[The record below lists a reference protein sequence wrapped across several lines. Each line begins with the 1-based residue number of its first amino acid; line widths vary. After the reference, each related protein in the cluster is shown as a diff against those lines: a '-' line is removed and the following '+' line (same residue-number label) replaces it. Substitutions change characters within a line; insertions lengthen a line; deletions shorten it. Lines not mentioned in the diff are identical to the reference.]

1 MEPNTPLPG
10 GSAPPDVPAPAP
22 SAPDTVALLRR
33 YAAGDTLTPKE
44 FGQLGAHYANL
55 GKPLPK
61 EERAANLAKRSPGKT
76 VAAGAL
82 VAPPPTPPGTD
93 MAPGDSAPPAD
104 PALLADSCRVLLGT
118 LEARLSKK
126 VHRTAAKLGAP
137 APEAQR
143 LADAAKF
150 NPESKELVANGVA
163 LVCRK
168 HAVSGEYAP
177 EVTLLIGITDIGC
190 HFADVLGE
198 LEELERRAEER
209 EGRTK
214 APAGEAK

>member
-1 MEPNTPLPG
+1 M
-10 GSAPPDVPAPAP
+10 
-22 SAPDTVALLRR
+22 
-33 YAAGDTLTPKE
+33 
-44 FGQLGAHYANL
+44 GAHYAAL

-61 EERAANLAKRSPGKT
+61 EERAAALAKRSPGKT

-82 VAPPPTPPGTD
+82 VGTIPPPPGD
-93 MAPGDSAPPAD
+93 ALAPGDGAPPAD

-118 LEARLSKK
+118 LEGRLSRK
-126 VHRTAAKLGAP
+126 VQRTAAKLGAD
-137 APEAQR
+137 AAHAQR

-150 NPESKELVANGVA
+150 NPESKELVANGVS

-177 EVTLLIGITDIGC
+177 EITLLIGITDIGC

-209 EGRTK
+209 EAGK
-214 APAGEAK
+214 SGKPAPDK